1 MHDINMP
8 EDERIALDEAVRE
21 LQDDELPTDPK
32 EIAIQIFQAEAII
45 DALRQRNKKLSDA
58 LAELQ
63 SVARRKRR

>member
-21 LQDDELPTDPK
+21 LQNDELPTDPK
-32 EIAIQIFQAEAII
+32 EIANQIFQTEAII
-45 DALRQRNKKLSDA
+45 EALRQRAKKLSDA

-63 SVARRKRR
+63 SAARRKRR